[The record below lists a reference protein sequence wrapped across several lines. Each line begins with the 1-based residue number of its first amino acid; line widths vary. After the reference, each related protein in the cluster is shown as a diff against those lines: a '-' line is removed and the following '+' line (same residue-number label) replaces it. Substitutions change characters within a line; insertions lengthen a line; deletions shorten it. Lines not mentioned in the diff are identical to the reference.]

1 MAIDICGFIWLGMFP
16 GKLVGPEFRT
26 LCLPI
31 IAAPCSPAGPGRPGE
46 PRWVSIGMFGGMFAI
61 FCNLEFI
68 PGIGWLSPAE
78 LGPGRTP
85 GLCLLI
91 DVIEE
96 VERVCPWDIEGLAF
110 GMVGPERLGC
120 PCHPWLGLP
129 GMELLLAPTM
139 LGCPPIPEPPIMF
152 ILPMPCFM
160 AGFMPPIIIMLGFMF
175 ILFPI

>member
-1 MAIDICGFIWLGMFP
+1 MFP

-152 ILPMPCFM
+152 ILPIPCFM